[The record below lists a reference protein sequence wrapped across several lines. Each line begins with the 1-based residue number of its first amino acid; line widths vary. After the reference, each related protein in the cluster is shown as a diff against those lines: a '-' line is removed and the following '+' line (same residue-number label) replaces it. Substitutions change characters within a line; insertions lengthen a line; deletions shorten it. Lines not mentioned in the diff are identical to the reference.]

1 MLIECVECLPN
12 TKILCSPFH
21 SVNFQIYK
29 RYQLMAFES
38 NTKNTWKQYM
48 HYYYGILKAILCAL
62 TQSLGMCII
71 MVDYVETGM
80 DCREADSYQD
90 WEAICPGGLTELFT
104 TGESPW
110 VIFGSLQYK
119 ILAFLFSAFLGMC
132 SVL

>member
-1 MLIECVECLPN
+1 
-12 TKILCSPFH
+12 
-21 SVNFQIYK
+21 
-29 RYQLMAFES
+29 MAFES

-104 TGESPW
+104 TGENPW

-132 SVL
+132 SVKIQVVLCSMMLSVSFSLWQCTKYSLLLF